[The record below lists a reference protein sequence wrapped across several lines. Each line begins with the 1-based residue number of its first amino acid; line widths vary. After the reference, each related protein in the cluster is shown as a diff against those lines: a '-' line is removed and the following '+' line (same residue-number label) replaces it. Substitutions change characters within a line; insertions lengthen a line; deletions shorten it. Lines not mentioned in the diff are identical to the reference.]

1 MSIKKIVIVG
11 GGTAGWILASILI
24 NKINPKNNISISLI
38 ESKDI
43 PIVGVGESTTGQV
56 ADVIQNSKHL
66 GSVLEFIKNT
76 GATYKYGIEHIDW
89 SNLGDSFLSPIGSSF
104 VNNTGYPSSTY
115 DYIRIL
121 HIAEK
126 QKYLIPLANQLM
138 KQNKLYVFRNEDKL
152 DEADTLDSALHID
165 AFKTSTYFREKCLQT
180 NRIERIEDTI
190 VSIVKNDLGFVKEL
204 ILKSG
209 KTVKGDLFFDA
220 SGWSKILMKTMQNS
234 FVSFKDNL
242 LTNKAALFPKK
253 NNETDIIKSC
263 STATARKYGWTF
275 EVPLQERTGR
285 GYVFNGDMISDEE
298 ALSEVK
304 LCYNENIEFKRV
316 ISFELGRLQH
326 NWVKNVIAIGLC
338 SNFIEPL
345 EATGLYTTIEQ
356 INHFLDNYFTD
367 NLDLSNQYIKKDY
380 NDYIASVID
389 DIRDFIILHYQSKRT
404 DTIFWK
410 EASSKKR
417 WSSEFER
424 KINIWNSRMPRD
436 IDYHHNGR
444 NHLAGN
450 SLWLQ
455 VGHGYNLFDSN
466 IAKQELIYYN
476 LYEKAKNDLQQIKN
490 HTNQWIDKALT
501 TNEYYNIIK
510 KRR

>member
-1 MSIKKIVIVG
+1 MSIKNIVVVG

-24 NKINPKNNISISLI
+24 TKINPKNKINITLI

-56 ADVIQNSKHL
+56 ADIIEKSKHL
-66 GSVLEFIKNT
+66 GNVREFIKKT

-89 SNLGDSFLSPIGSSF
+89 SNLGKSFVSPIGSSF
-104 VNNTGYPSSTY
+104 INTTNYPSSDY

-121 HIAEK
+121 HIAENK
-126 QKYLIPLANQLM
+126 DYLIPLANQLM
-138 KQNKLYVFRNEDKL
+138 KQNKVYAFKN
-152 DEADTLDSALHID
+152 DEKFDEVSTTDFALHID
-165 AFKTSTYFREKCLQT
+165 AFKTSVYLREKCMET
-180 NRIERIEDTI
+180 NQIKRIEDTI
-190 VSIVKNDLGFVKEL
+190 VGIVKNDFGFIKKL
-204 ILKSG
+204 NLKSG
-209 KTVKGDLFFDA
+209 KTVEGDLFFDA
-220 SGWSKILMKTMQNS
+220 SGWSKVLMKTMNNS
-234 FVSFKDNL
+234 FVSYKDNL

-253 NNETDIIKSC
+253 NEEIDIIKSC

-298 ALSEVK
+298 ALNEIR
-304 LCYNENIEFKRV
+304 LCYNENIDFKRV
-316 ISFELGRLQH
+316 ISFDLGRLQN
-326 NWVKNVIAIGLC
+326 NWVKNVVAIGLC

-345 EATGLYTTIEQ
+345 EATGLFTTILQ

-367 NLDLSNQYIKKDY
+367 NLNLNNQHIQKDY
-380 NDYIASVID
+380 NTYIASLID

-404 DTIFWK
+404 DTKFWI

-417 WSSEFER
+417 WSDEFTR
-424 KINIWNSRMPRD
+424 KMEIWKSRMPRN
-436 IDYHHNGR
+436 IDYHHYGR

-455 VGHGYNLFDSN
+455 VGHGYNLFNSS

-476 LYEKAKNDLQQIKN
+476 LYEKAKNDLQKIKN
-490 HTNQWIDKALT
+490 HSDQWIDKAIT
-501 TNEYYNIIK
+501 TNEYYNTIK
-510 KRR
+510 KGI